1 MLRPLRPRAAE
12 GLQEILQPA
21 EIHQGEGGGGRYN
34 VGKTKSLCQDSFND
48 SNSSDLFHGK
58 KQRRQHSLN
67 RKFYSDYI
75 GLDEK
80 PGLKAIV
87 GKREKIEFAQTVT
100 KYDKKLK
107 VCGIFISNLYLKGY
121 LKSLTHGPYKKEGR

>member
-1 MLRPLRPRAAE
+1 MLQKAFKKYFNRQKFIKEREEAA
-12 GLQEILQPA
+12 GTWP
-21 EIHQGEGGGGRYN
+21 
-34 VGKTKSLCQDSFND
+34 GKTKSLFQDSFND

-107 VCGIFISNLYLKGY
+107 VCGIFISNLCLKGY
-121 LKSLTHGPYKKEGR
+121 LK